1 MLARVLD
8 LFSGS
13 GCFGIACA
21 VAFEDAQVDL
31 SDISPK
37 ALAVARRNVEKH
49 VLGNQVRV
57 IKSDVFDGLVNEVYD
72 LIVANPPYVPTAEWK
87 ALATE
92 YRNEPKLA
100 LAAGGEDRKRV
111 VSGKSVYVRV
121 DLGGWSI
128 I

>member
-31 SDISPK
+31 ADISPK

-72 LIVANPPYVPTAEWK
+72 LIVANPPYVPNDEWK
-87 ALATE
+87 ELATE
-92 YRNEPKLA
+92 YRPETQMDLE
-100 LAAGGEDRKRV
+100 AGGDGMDIVAR
-111 VSGKSVYVRV
+111 
-121 DLGGWSI
+121 DLENAARNLRGGGGWG
-128 I
+128 